1 MSFKMKALSVALI
14 ATASFAS
21 AGAFA
26 AASSTTVAGGTVHFT
41 GEVVDAACV
50 VDTGSQEQ
58 TVELGQVKMAD
69 LAAAGDI
76 ANTKQF
82 NITLDDCSTTAAST
96 AAVSFN
102 GTVDATDPTALAVS
116 SITTPGNAA
125 TNVGIQILSDS
136 KVITPNGGETSSPI
150 TLVDGTNVLPFNAQF
165 VATGGAATAGAA
177 DADATFN
184 ITYN

>member
-1 MSFKMKALSVALI
+1 MSIKLKALSIALL
-14 ATASFAS
+14 ATATFAS

-50 VDTGSQEQ
+50 VDTGSQDQ
-58 TVELGQVKMAD
+58 TVFLGQVKASD
-69 LAAAGDI
+69 LAAPGDI

-82 NITLDDCSTTAAST
+82 NITLDECSTTAAAT
-96 AAVSFN
+96 ASVSFN
-102 GTVDATDPTALAVS
+102 GTVDAKDPTALAVS

-125 TNVGIQILSDS
+125 TNVGIQILSDG

-150 TLVDGTNVLPFNAQF
+150 TLVDGSNVLPFNAQF
-165 VATGGAATAGAA
+165 IATGTAVAGAA

>member
-1 MSFKMKALSVALI
+1 MSIKMKALSIALL
-14 ATASFAS
+14 ATATFAS

-41 GEVVDAACV
+41 GEVVDAACT
-50 VDTGSQEQ
+50 VDTGSQDQ
-58 TVELGQVKMAD
+58 TVALGQVKMSS
-69 LAAAGDI
+69 LATKGAI

-102 GTVDATDPTALAVS
+102 GPVSSGDTTALAVS

-125 TNVGIQILSDS
+125 TNVGIQILSDG
-136 KVITPNGGETSSPI
+136 KVITPNGGATGSPV
-150 TLVDGTNVLPFNAQF
+150 TLVDGTNTIPLTAQF
-165 VATGGAATAGAA
+165 IALGAATAGAA

>member
-1 MSFKMKALSVALI
+1 MSIKLKALSIALL

-26 AASSTTVAGGTVHFT
+26 AASGTTVAGGTVHFT

-50 VDTGSQEQ
+50 VDTGSQNQ
-58 TVELGQVKMAD
+58 TVELGQVKMSD
-69 LAAAGDI
+69 LATKGAV

-82 NITLDDCSTTAAST
+82 NITLDECSTLAAST

-102 GTVDATDPTALAVS
+102 GPVTAEDASALSVS

-125 TNVGIQILSDS
+125 TNVGIQILSDGT
-136 KVITPNGGETSSPI
+136 VITPNGGATGSKM
-150 TLVDGTNVLPFNAQF
+150 TLVDGTNVLPFAAQF
-165 VATGGAATAGAA
+165 VATGIATAGAA